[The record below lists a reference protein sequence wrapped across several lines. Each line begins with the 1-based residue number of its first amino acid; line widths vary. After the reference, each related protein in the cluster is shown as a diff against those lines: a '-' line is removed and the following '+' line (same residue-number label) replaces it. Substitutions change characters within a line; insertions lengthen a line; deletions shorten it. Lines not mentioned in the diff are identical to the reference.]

1 LNLTI
6 ESILQM
12 PAQLSKILL
21 TSPVNLDSPYLNNFR
36 FFNFRP
42 HISGG
47 GSFDLD
53 VSGLTV
59 SLSMKLGEFYL
70 KWNYR

>member
-1 LNLTI
+1 
-6 ESILQM
+6 M
-12 PAQLSKILL
+12 PAQKSKILL
-21 TSPVNLDSPYLNNFR
+21 TSLGNLDSSIFSLFLD
-36 FFNFRP
+36 FRP

-59 SLSMKLGEFYL
+59 SLSMKLGEF
-70 KWNYR
+70 

>member
-1 LNLTI
+1 MAVDFAGQCQHT
-6 ESILQM
+6 SRRY
-12 PAQLSKILL
+12 ILL
-21 TSPVNLDSPYLNNFR
+21 TSLGNLDSSIFSLFLD
-36 FFNFRP
+36 FRP

-59 SLSMKLGEFYL
+59 SLSMKLGEF
-70 KWNYR
+70 